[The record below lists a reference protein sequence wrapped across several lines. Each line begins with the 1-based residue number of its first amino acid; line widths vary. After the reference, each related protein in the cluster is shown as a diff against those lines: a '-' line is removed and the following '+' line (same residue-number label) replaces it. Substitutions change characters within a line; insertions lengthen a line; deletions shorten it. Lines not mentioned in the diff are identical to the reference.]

1 MRFNSIFAASIVAA
15 GLVFSVATPVSIAQA
30 AGVTEAQIAAARTA
44 ADHEA
49 IAASYDAEAKAAE
62 ETAARHES
70 MAKTYKSAGAMGTKG
85 GSRQAMISHCNR
97 LVTQYRA
104 AAQEYRSLATEH
116 RAMAK
121 TPAK

>member
-1 MRFNSIFAASIVAA
+1 MCSSLNAVISFIIATPASIV
-15 GLVFSVATPVSIAQA
+15 QA
-30 AGVTEAQIAAARTA
+30 AEITEAQIAAARNP

-62 ETAARHES
+62 AIAANHEMMGKAYKAKGAKAGTQS
-70 MAKTYKSAGAMGTKG
+70 MVM
-85 GSRQAMISHCNR
+85 HCNR

-104 AAQEYRSLATEH
+104 AAQEYRALATEH

-121 TPAK
+121 TAVK